1 MKKIILIMV
10 APMLFSSLMAQK
22 NLPVVS
28 SVDLN
33 KYTGTWYEIARLP
46 FSYESKLKCNT
57 ATYSLREDGRIS
69 VLNKGHYISNPE
81 KTNTANGIAFVP
93 DKNFPAKLKV
103 QFFWPFRGNYWIMY
117 LDSDYK
123 YVMIGEPSLKYL
135 WILAREKKLDEA
147 ILQMLL
153 SKASDA
159 GYNLSNLIRTEQDC
173 N

>member
-1 MKKIILIMV
+1 
-10 APMLFSSLMAQK
+10 MAQK

-46 FSYESKLKCNT
+46 FTFESRLKCIT
-57 ATYSLREDGRIS
+57 ATYSLREDGRIA

-81 KTNTANGIAFVP
+81 KTNTAKGIAFVP
-93 DKNFPAKLKV
+93 DKNSPAKLKV

-117 LDSDYK
+117 LDTDYK

-135 WILAREKKLDEA
+135 WILAREKKLDETV
-147 ILQMLL
+147 LQMLL

-159 GYNLSNLIRTEQDC
+159 GYNLSNLIMTEQDC